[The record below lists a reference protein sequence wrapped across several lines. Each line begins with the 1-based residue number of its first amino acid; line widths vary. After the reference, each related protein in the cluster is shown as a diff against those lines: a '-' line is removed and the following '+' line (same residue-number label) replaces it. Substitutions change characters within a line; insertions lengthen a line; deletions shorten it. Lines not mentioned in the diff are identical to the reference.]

1 MRKRKNVIVKENKK
15 HNPKLFSPNRY
26 VVSHATMTLV
36 FYYCFVSITVFVKAL
51 RHVSPMM
58 HFRKSKSAN

>member
-1 MRKRKNVIVKENKK
+1 MRKRKSVIAKENKK

-26 VVSHATMTLV
+26 VVSHAAMTPV

-51 RHVSPMM
+51 GHASPVMR
-58 HFRKSKSAN
+58 FRKSKLAN